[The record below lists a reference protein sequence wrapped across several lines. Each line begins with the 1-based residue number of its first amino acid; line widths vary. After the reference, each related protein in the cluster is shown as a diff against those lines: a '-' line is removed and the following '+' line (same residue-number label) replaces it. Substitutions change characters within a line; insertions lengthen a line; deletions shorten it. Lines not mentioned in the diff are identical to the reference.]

1 VADRTTIAAGV
12 ALVAIALAVWLPS
25 PRREAETTERPAPAR
40 PPATPAEPRSRV
52 EPAEAVS
59 PERLLEITLRTQAQV
74 ATWMGAAVVT
84 CRVADVPTSNR
95 AVVHYDA
102 AALPGGFLQGLTP
115 DHNGDVFSFY
125 VAPAPGHARLIVE
138 AIGTWD
144 ISWPD
149 LVAGEVE
156 PCASITPRAQTSTVQ
171 GTVHA
176 RGACEPELVVS
187 GCGAQS
193 DVGDD
198 GSYAL
203 LDVVPGAC
211 ELRVGN
217 GHNWSFG
224 PPGCTAPTTIEVAL
238 GQSVDM
244 DLSID
249 CDAALTPCQS
259 SFNPCDD
266 LVVGGMETAALAREQ
281 LKGALPSELEAT
293 LRTKLPPI
301 LDSTRDRC
309 ASAGPAIERLATDL
323 DLDLSA
329 GADAGRPESG
339 HAGRNSSGIDA
350 R

>member
-12 ALVAIALAVWLPS
+12 ALVAIALAVGWRTS
-25 PRREAETTERPAPAR
+25 RREAETTERPAPAR
-40 PPATPAEPRSRV
+40 PPATTPTMPRSRV
-52 EPAEAVS
+52 EPTASVS
-59 PERLLEITLRTQAQV
+59 PERVLESALQDRARV
-74 ATWMGAAVVT
+74 GTWLGAAVVT
-84 CRVADVPTSNR
+84 CRIPDVPTSNQ
-95 AVVHYDA
+95 AVIHYDDG
-102 AALPGGFLQGLTP
+102 ALPGGFLSAPTP
-115 DHNGDVFSFY
+115 HHDGDIFSFY

-149 LVAGEVE
+149 LVVGEVE

-176 RGACEPELVVS
+176 RGACEQELVVS

-224 PPGCTAPTTIEVAL
+224 PPGCTAPTAIEVAI
-238 GQSVDM
+238 GESVDM

-249 CDAALTPCQS
+249 CDAALTPCS
-259 SFNPCDD
+259 STLHLCDD
-266 LVVGGMETAALAREQ
+266 TVVSVMEMAAMVREQ
-281 LKGALPSELEAT
+281 LTDSVPSEFEAT

-301 LDSTRDRC
+301 LDSTRHLC
-309 ASAGPAIERLATDL
+309 PSAAPAIDRVATDL
-323 DLDLSA
+323 DLDLSD
-329 GADAGRPESG
+329 ADARRPESG
-339 HAGRNSSGIDA
+339 HVGRNSSGIDA